1 MACQGLLLDQ
11 HSVLTYTA
19 LFGMDDGTGILMM
32 DGHAANVVAIRAI
45 QELTS
50 RTEAQEKRIKALE
63 AQLQQ
68 QH

>member
-1 MACQGLLLDQ
+1 
-11 HSVLTYTA
+11 
-19 LFGMDDGTGILMM
+19 MM
-32 DGHAANVVAIRAI
+32 DFLAANVVAIRAI